1 MAESNKCEYCGTT
14 IIDDCWRCGAPQC
27 CPKCCGE
34 TTKELLESRKT
45 RVISLRRK
53 RGQPRP
59 LCQILI
65 DRTTVFGN
73 PFLIG
78 RDGDREQVLAKYK
91 EYFYR
96 RLTDPVF
103 RSKVLELKGKVLG
116 CWCKPLACHG
126 DIIAEYLNT
135 LDA

>member
-1 MAESNKCEYCGTT
+1 MTT
-14 IIDDCWRCGAPQC
+14 VVSI
-27 CPKCCGE
+27 
-34 TTKELLESRKT
+34 RK
-45 RVISLRRK
+45 K

-59 LCQILI
+59 RCDFLI
-65 DRTTVFGN
+65 DRTTIYGN

-96 RLTDPVF
+96 RLTDPIF
-103 RSKVLELKGKVLG
+103 HSKVLELKGKVLG
-116 CWCKPLACHG
+116 CWCKPHACHG

-135 LDA
+135 QNV

>member
-1 MAESNKCEYCGTT
+1 MQTT
-14 IIDDCWRCGAPQC
+14 
-27 CPKCCGE
+27 
-34 TTKELLESRKT
+34 
-45 RVISLRRK
+45 VISLRRK

-96 RLTDPVF
+96 RLTNDPEF
-103 RSKVLELKGKVLG
+103 KKKVLELKGKILLVVMLG
-116 CWCKPLACHG
+116 CQKVILLFLPRLQLTEPVKKYYW
-126 DIIAEYLNT
+126 LN
-135 LDA
+135 LFSSFHILSLISAFGFKGLFFGFSLIY